1 MNKDNKN
8 TELDNK
14 DEKLHIS
21 DVISMLP
28 TDEDVREFL
37 KNGYMGFDETSIY
50 LEKGFE
56 DGVRWVRETLMEKLG
71 FYE

>member
-28 TDEDVREFL
+28 TDKDVREFL
-37 KNGYMGFDETSIY
+37 KNGAMGIERNYIGTYQYQRGEFVGHI
-50 LEKGFE
+50 FE
-56 DGVRWVRETLMEKLG
+56 RLN
-71 FYE
+71 